1 MSSRLMNHVRMLN
14 EEITVL
20 KGRIQPHDTGHIH
33 TTISTL
39 EDRVKEINQQI
50 EDNKRMAYSEFDDE
64 PIDAHDGWPKR
75 WSTRGSKEDLLWVYK
90 VFKIVIYWLDC
101 VDTCNVF

>member
-1 MSSRLMNHVRMLN
+1 MNHVRMLN

-39 EDRVKEINQQI
+39 EERIKELNEQL
-50 EDNKRMAYSEFDDE
+50 EKNKLDDE
-64 PIDAHDGWPKR
+64 PIEAHDG
-75 WSTRGSKEDLLWVYK
+75 
-90 VFKIVIYWLDC
+90 
-101 VDTCNVF
+101 

>member
-1 MSSRLMNHVRMLN
+1 MSSRLMNHVRALQ

-39 EDRVKEINQQI
+39 EGRVKELNKQL
-50 EDNKRMAYSEFDDE
+50 EDNRNMAYSEFDDE
-64 PIDAHDGWPKR
+64 PIDAYDG
-75 WSTRGSKEDLLWVYK
+75 
-90 VFKIVIYWLDC
+90 
-101 VDTCNVF
+101 